1 MAKYEITKSI
11 DVDEMNKRS
20 GMPTGKKR
28 TLPFGAIIQDRVED
42 RDLERFTYL
51 GDLYRTKS
59 EELNAAVRLIGEAS
73 AFASA
78 TASSTGSSPAAKP
91 EYKLKWEAIHSSIP
105 ASRCK
110 VPGGWLVSITNG
122 GLTFMPDADHVWDGS
137 SV

>member
-11 DVDEMNKRS
+11 DVDEINKRS

-42 RDLERFTYL
+42 RDMERFTYL
-51 GDLYRTKS
+51 GELYRTKS
-59 EELNAAVRLIGEAS
+59 EELTAAVRLIGDAPVTSSGAS
-73 AFASA
+73 TS
-78 TASSTGSSPAAKP
+78 SSPSPVAKP
-91 EYKLKWEAIHSSIP
+91 EYKLKWEAMHSSIP

-110 VPGGWLVSITNG
+110 VPGGWLVSVTNG
-122 GLTFMPDADHVWDGS
+122 GLTFFPDAEHAWDGS

>member
-11 DVDEMNKRS
+11 DVDEINKRS

-42 RDLERFTYL
+42 RDMERFTYL
-51 GDLYRTKS
+51 GELYRTKS
-59 EELNAAVRLIGEAS
+59 EELTAAVRLIGDAPVTSGGAS
-73 AFASA
+73 TS
-78 TASSTGSSPAAKP
+78 SSPSPVAKP
-91 EYKLKWEAIHSSIP
+91 EYKLKWEAMHSSIP

-110 VPGGWLVSITNG
+110 VPGGWLVSVTNG
-122 GLTFMPDADHVWDGS
+122 GLTFFPDAEHAWDGS

>member
-11 DVDEMNKRS
+11 DVDEINKRS

-28 TLPFGAIIQDRVED
+28 TIPFGAIIQDRVED

-51 GDLYRTKS
+51 GELYRTKS
-59 EELNAAVRLIGEAS
+59 EELNAAVRLIGDAS
-73 AFASA
+73 AAASA
-78 TASSTGSSPAAKP
+78 PASATGSSPVARS
-91 EYKLKWEAIHSSIP
+91 EYKLKWETIHSSIP

-110 VPGGWLVSITNG
+110 VPGGWLVSITNN
-122 GLTFMPDADHVWDGS
+122 GLTFMPDAEHDWDGS

>member
-11 DVDEMNKRS
+11 DVDEINKRS

-42 RDLERFTYL
+42 REMERFTYL
-51 GDLYRTKS
+51 GELYRTKS
-59 EELNAAVRLIGEAS
+59 EELTAAVRVIGDA
-73 AFASA
+73 
-78 TASSTGSSPAAKP
+78 PAASGAPISSAVPSPVAKP
-91 EYKLKWEAIHSSIP
+91 KYKLKWEAMHSSIP

-110 VPGGWLVSITNG
+110 VPGGWLVSVTNG
-122 GLTFMPDADHVWDGS
+122 GLTFLPDGNHDWDGS